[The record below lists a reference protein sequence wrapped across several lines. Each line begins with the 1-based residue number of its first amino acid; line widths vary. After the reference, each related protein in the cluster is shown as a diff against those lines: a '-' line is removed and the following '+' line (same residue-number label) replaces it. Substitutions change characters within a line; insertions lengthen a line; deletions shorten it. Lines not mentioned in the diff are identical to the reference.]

1 MAQKTSIHAEAGM
14 HRKLVLFAAQL
25 EGYLAHFPNCHKYTL
40 TPARRGVAPGSRPA
54 HQLV

>member
-1 MAQKTSIHAEAGM
+1 M

-40 TPARRGVAPGSRPA
+40 NPPERQT
-54 HQLV
+54 Q